1 MPQAVSSFQCRT
13 VSADR
18 CVGHGRL
25 DRSIHVGARPVGDE
39 IGEELERLVQ
49 PAGLVDR
56 AALVVDRRRG
66 QVAGLDADRVV
77 LREDDRDTA
86 TGRLVRRVRPH
97 GERGERIT
105 DADVAGARPAGVL
118 QVERQAVLRG
128 LAAEQPP
135 PEVDP
140 QQRVVIVPARGADRG
155 AAAAVDPE
163 ARGSRQDGEVRGVEE
178 VATRGRIAKMV
189 LEGHVDRHAHEAI
202 AGPHLIGR
210 VAHDRQVGGRRPDL
224 GGRGRG
230 GQQADREDQR
240 EDGQPETPGAA
251 ADHAGTST
259 FGMSSFAAW
268 RPSNSSGST
277 GA

>member
-1 MPQAVSSFQCRT
+1 MPQARVLLPVPDGKPHRY
-13 VSADR
+13 
-18 CVGHGRL
+18 VGHGRL

-66 QVAGLDADRVV
+66 QVPGLDADRVV

-140 QQRVVIVPARGADRG
+140 QQRVVAVPARGPDRR

-189 LEGHVDRHAHEAI
+189 LEGHVDRHPHEAI
-202 AGPHLIGR
+202 AGPYLIGR
-210 VAHDRQVGGRRPDL
+210 VAHDRQVGGRSPDL

-230 GQQADREDQR
+230 GQQADREDER

-259 FGMSSFAAW
+259 PGTSAPAAW
-268 RPSNSSGST
+268 RSPNSSGSA